1 MAQYL
6 VQKSL
11 IRNFLGSLDSFIS
24 GAIRDGGPLATLV
37 HSVKFRMK
45 DPDHLRAKLFRK
57 IDQERAK
64 GNPFGIDST
73 NLFLKINDL
82 GGYRILHLHTSQ
94 TSEIHRVLLDI
105 FEQASFDL
113 HEPPYANI
121 WDDEARKFFSDLG
134 IRTELNPRMY
144 SSVHYV
150 LKARSI
156 NAVTLEVQV
165 RTLADEIWGEIDHK
179 INYPEAHP
187 SVACREQIRVL
198 ARVASSCSRLVDSIM
213 VSHTEY
219 DSRPVEP
226 LTEGSSP
233 PTHPMRGV

>member
-1 MAQYL
+1 
-6 VQKSL
+6 
-11 IRNFLGSLDSFIS
+11 
-24 GAIRDGGPLATLV
+24 
-37 HSVKFRMK
+37 MK
-45 DPDHLRAKLFRK
+45 DPTHLRAKLFRK
-57 IDQERAK
+57 MAQERAK
-64 GNPFGIDST
+64 GNPFGIDGS

-94 TSEIHRVLLDI
+94 TSEIHRILLEI

-187 SVACREQIRVL
+187 SIACREQIRVL

-213 VSHTEY
+213 VSHAEY
-219 DSRPVEP
+219 DSRPEIEP
-226 LTEGSSP
+226 VGEEASERPIESD
-233 PTHPMRGV
+233 